1 MSKISTQVNS
11 WENISRFKQLF
22 ELMLNALKWEAND
35 FWEWALFRIFFSDR
49 LNLAVIYH
57 FDAFVG
63 AEAITA
69 GKELLADA
77 RFTKKHVVL
86 EDMRSV
92 TSMSL
97 YDTDWAFGRQAREDL
112 RALLPL
118 RSAQLFEIGNPINDI
133 HKERCARLSKY
144 APNPNQLQT
153 LSLSEAAGWLG
164 LDEKD
169 LGSFIWENL

>member
-1 MSKISTQVNS
+1 M
-11 WENISRFKQLF
+11 
-22 ELMLNALKWEAND
+22 
-35 FWEWALFRIFFSDR
+35 FRIFFSDR
-49 LNLAVIYH
+49 LNLVVIYH

-69 GKELLADA
+69 CKELLADA

-97 YDTDWAFGRQAREDL
+97 YDTDWAFGRQAHEDL
-112 RALLPL
+112 RAFLSL

-133 HKERCARLSKY
+133 HNERLARLTKY
-144 APNPNQLQT
+144 EPNPNQLRT

-169 LGSFIWENL
+169 IASFIWQNL